1 MTWNPNATVTIAG
14 NDFTGNTLNGL
25 AIHYGRPTI
34 WQQARSSYATIDI
47 LNTTNV
53 NNDFEINDP
62 VVVTVKDSDGTT
74 VTVFT
79 GVITE
84 VSGQIAAS
92 GSNATVAVETIT
104 AVGPFAQMSRTTV
117 GKTSYPKEY
126 DDDRINRILTE
137 AGVTIDVVDT
147 PGVYELT
154 ARSASPID
162 AYTLSTYY
170 AQMCFGYMYE
180 TKTGAVGYANE
191 SRRTVDVSTSGYLDI
206 DEGYINWRGINSRKS
221 ISDILNR
228 IILFYKDN
236 EQVTADD
243 AASIASY
250 GLYEATVSTEL
261 HNLDEA
267 QNIADRYVSL
277 RSQPE
282 YNFSSFNINLDNPNL
297 LAADLDALI
306 NIEMGTAIQ
315 IDNLPNAIS
324 NISYQGFVEGW
335 DLVINE
341 MQASLTITSSDSTYS
356 VVPIRWQDV
365 DPTIIWTDIDPAAAR
380 STKTNLVLNPS
391 FEPVDYGKLG
401 YIYLPGVNVYNL
413 ETPDASALD
422 ITGDIDIRCKVA
434 LDDWTPSSVQMLVA
448 KYIST
453 GNQRSYRLQ
462 VDTTGVLSLIWSSLG
477 TAATAN
483 SLTSTVATGIADGAV
498 KWIRATLDVDNGAG
512 GRSAQFFTSDDGTNW
527 TQLGL
532 TVTAAGTTSIFNS
545 TSKLEIGSQENGLN
559 PLKGKVYA
567 ASIRN
572 GINGTEVFQFDVAGN
587 WKTTDIDSF
596 TAQTGQTVSLSPY
609 MAGYGWGFPG
619 SVGTNFNFSR
629 STAQVS
635 SGLTSG
641 LYTAV
646 TTGAG
651 SIVTRSLANLN
662 TRIPVANGN
671 TIYFAF
677 KARRN
682 VGTRNARARI
692 FTYNSTTS
700 STVVEQ
706 ILGTSITL
714 SSTAWTV
721 CQVSGTLTNAN
732 SLFMDAYIDILAGS
746 ANESLYVDAIIVEKN
761 SGGYAAYYFDGSY
774 SDIPADRDGILAWSG
789 TSNFSSSTANA
800 YWGTKP
806 TTLWQNVDT
815 VGLP

>member
-74 VTVFT
+74 ITVFT

-236 EQVTADD
+236 EQVTSDD

-324 NISYQGFVEGW
+324 SISYQGFVEGW

-356 VVPIRWQDV
+356 VVPIRWQDI
-365 DPTIIWTDIDPAAAR
+365 DPTTIWTDIDPAATT
-380 STKTNLVLNPS
+380 STKTNLVTNPT
-391 FEPVDYGKLG
+391 FEPIDYGALG
-401 YIYLPGVNVYNL
+401 YFPVLNSPANTITTADY
-413 ETPDASALD
+413 AALG
-422 ITGDIDIRCKVA
+422 ITGDIDIRMKISM
-434 LDDWTPSSVQMLVA
+434 DDWTPGATRFFAGQETGSTNRGWDFGISATGALVF
-448 KYIST
+448 YW
-453 GNQRSYRLQ
+453 YP
-462 VDTTGVLSLIWSSLG
+462 LG
-477 TAATAN
+477 TSASLLTINAN
-483 SLTSTVATGIADGAV
+483 AATGITDGTTSWVRVAF
-498 KWIRATLDVDNGAG
+498 DVNNGAG
-512 GRSAQFFTSDDGTNW
+512 GRTAQFYKSTDGLNW
-527 TQLGL
+527 TQIG
-532 TVTAAGTTSIFNS
+532 TNVTAAGTTTLFDS
-545 TSKLEIGSQENGLN
+545 TAVLQIGFVSNTGLGFD
-559 PLKGKVYA
+559 GKFYA
-567 ASIRN
+567 AEIRN
-572 GINGTEVFQFDVAGN
+572 GINGSVVFY
-587 WKTTDIDSF
+587 TDIAGDFKSTDGF
-596 TAQTGQTVSLSPY
+596 SYTSYSGQSMRCASTNTSGTTANSN
-609 MAGYGWGFPG
+609 YGWF
-619 SVGTNFNFSR
+619 
-629 STAQVS
+629 
-635 SGLTSG
+635 
-641 LYTAV
+641 
-646 TTGAG
+646 
-651 SIVTRSLANLN
+651 AN
-662 TRIPVANGN
+662 T
-671 TIYFAF
+671 
-677 KARRN
+677 
-682 VGTRNARARI
+682 
-692 FTYNSTTS
+692 
-700 STVVEQ
+700 
-706 ILGTSITL
+706 GTSIAGSTSASYKGRGSQLITNTSTNTGRGTFIGSGFRPPVTAGQQYTFSCYVLDGDTNQTWRNVIQWYSLVTGGTL
-714 SSTAWTV
+714 IGTTTGTATAISNTTWTRLTVTGTAPVGATAATLFLRNDNAGVVGKFCYMDAVQFETGSTAST
-721 CQVSGTLTNAN
+721 
-732 SLFMDAYIDILAGS
+732 
-746 ANESLYVDAIIVEKN
+746 
-761 SGGYAAYYFDGSY
+761 YFDGY
-774 SDIPADRDGILAWSG
+774 ASDIPAKEYPALAWTG
-789 TSNFSSSTANA
+789 TAQQSTSTAVA

>member
-62 VVVTVKDSDGTT
+62 VVVTVKDSDGTSI
-74 VTVFT
+74 TVFT

-236 EQVTADD
+236 EQVTSDD

-324 NISYQGFVEGW
+324 HITYQGFVEGW

-341 MQASLTITSSDSTYS
+341 MQANLTITSSDSTYS

-365 DPTIIWTDIDPAAAR
+365 DPTTIWTDIDPTAVKTTR
-380 STKTNLVLNPS
+380 TNLVLNPS
-391 FEPVDYGKLG
+391 FETNTTGWSVTGVTQTRITTDAYYGSACNELVTVG
-401 YIYLPGVNVYNL
+401 TGVNSGITLTRNTTYQIAV
-413 ETPDASALD
+413 TPGQTYV
-422 ITGDIDIRCKVA
+422 ITAWVKRTVGARDIRMIFFTKTTA
-434 LDDWTPSSVQMLVA
+434 
-448 KYIST
+448 
-453 GNQRSYRLQ
+453 
-462 VDTTGVLSLIWSSLG
+462 TTGTAVELFSSNTVNTSG
-477 TAATAN
+477 TWQK
-483 SLTSTVATGIADGAV
+483 LTITCTPTNVTGVFG
-498 KWIRATLDVDNGAG
+498 
-512 GRSAQFFTSDDGTNW
+512 
-527 TQLGL
+527 
-532 TVTAAGTTSIFNS
+532 
-545 TSKLEIGSQENGLN
+545 E
-559 PLKGKVYA
+559 VY
-567 ASIRN
+567 IRN
-572 GINGTEVFQFDVAGN
+572 QTTGSIGDTFRTDGVLCVEQATNDYYWDGS
-587 WKTTDIDSF
+587 TTDIPSD
-596 TAQTGQTVSLSPY
+596 
-609 MAGYGWGFPG
+609 
-619 SVGTNFNFSR
+619 
-629 STAQVS
+629 
-635 SGLTSG
+635 
-641 LYTAV
+641 
-646 TTGAG
+646 
-651 SIVTRSLANLN
+651 
-662 TRIPVANGN
+662 
-671 TIYFAF
+671 
-677 KARRN
+677 RRP
-682 VGTRNARARI
+682 
-692 FTYNSTTS
+692 
-700 STVVEQ
+700 
-706 ILGTSITL
+706 
-714 SSTAWTV
+714 STAWT
-721 CQVSGTLTNAN
+721 GTAN
-732 SLFMDAYIDILAGS
+732 L
-746 ANESLYVDAIIVEKN
+746 
-761 SGGYAAYYFDGSY
+761 
-774 SDIPADRDGILAWSG
+774 
-789 TSNFSSSTANA
+789 SSSTATA
-800 YWGTKP
+800 YFGTKP